1 MKIKN
6 IKIKNF
12 YSFVDVSL
20 DLTKHEGLTLIKG
33 YNKDAKGSNGAGKS
47 ALVEAVYF
55 GLTGKTIRKST
66 EDALLHNQAKKGC
79 SVELELDGGIVIK
92 RSKKPTKLEL
102 FIDGEPQIQAS
113 VVHTQQR
120 IDELLNTNYKVLMC
134 SMFFGQSNDLNFLD
148 CSADDKRVIIRNF
161 LNLEDIFSMRDRIKS
176 KKSDYYQ
183 HMKQQ
188 DSLIKEH
195 NSMIAELS
203 KKVEKLQRA
212 KENFSKYDESLL
224 NLSLVNI
231 LDQEEK
237 EASRMWQEAH
247 LSRDYDKSIQKI
259 EVLEKELST
268 PPKSM
273 PCEWCGDT
281 IETKPDKEVISEK
294 LKALQKERDELGSTR
309 DDIRTQKKDV
319 PISSREFSKV
329 LAFKELCRDETNYES
344 LISTFKKKIKQCF
357 EVKAENKTMYDVMR
371 FWEKAF
377 SEQGI
382 IKYIIRNI
390 LEYFNDRCN
399 YYLSY
404 LTGNKYFVE
413 FDEELSEKIETDGR
427 IVQYISMSGGEK
439 RKINLSIVLALKDLL
454 MLTDKDQ
461 SDLLFFDEVA
471 ENLDEEGVLGL
482 YQLLQEIKKDKTIF
496 VITHNKYLKTLLDS
510 AKRISIIKENGISRI
525 KTK

>member
-1 MKIKN
+1 
-6 IKIKNF
+6 
-12 YSFVDVSL
+12 
-20 DLTKHEGLTLIKG
+20 
-33 YNKDAKGSNGAGKS
+33 
-47 ALVEAVYF
+47 
-55 GLTGKTIRKST
+55 
-66 EDALLHNQAKKGC
+66 
-79 SVELELDGGIVIK
+79 
-92 RSKKPTKLEL
+92 
-102 FIDGEPQIQAS
+102 
-113 VVHTQQR
+113 
-120 IDELLNTNYKVLMC
+120 
-134 SMFFGQSNDLNFLD
+134 
-148 CSADDKRVIIRNF
+148 
-161 LNLEDIFSMRDRIKS
+161 
-176 KKSDYYQ
+176 
-183 HMKQQ
+183 
-188 DSLIKEH
+188 
-195 NSMIAELS
+195 MIAELS